1 MTPPEPTWHDA
12 CGIEICHPPSRQQ
25 EVTQAV
31 RQVDKEAKNEQA
43 AKGVS
48 NTFSIGRPD
57 EKLPHK
63 I

>member
-1 MTPPEPTWHDA
+1 MHAEL
-12 CGIEICHPPSRQQ
+12 RY
-25 EVTQAV
+25 VTL
-31 RQVDKEAKNEQA
+31 QA
-43 AKGVS
+43 AKGVG